1 MGRDVQ
7 LAWSWTQGGADI
19 GADVR
24 VAGVDEVGRGPLAG
38 PVVAAAV
45 ILDPSRPIAGLD
57 DSKRLTAAR
66 RAALE
71 PIIQECALAWA
82 LGRAEVE
89 EVDRLNVL
97 IASMLAMQR
106 AVAALGEMPGHVL
119 VDGNRTPALPCPATA
134 IIGGDRKVA
143 AIAAAS
149 ILAKVA
155 RDREMVGQDARY
167 PGYGFARHKG
177 YPSAEHLAALMVL
190 GPSPLHRKSFAPV
203 RKAMAARRS
212 PMD

>member
-1 MGRDVQ
+1 M
-7 LAWSWTQGGADI
+7 
-19 GADVR
+19 
-24 VAGVDEVGRGPLAG
+24 GRGPLAG

-45 ILDPSRPIAGLD
+45 ILDPMHPIEGLD
-57 DSKRLTAAR
+57 DSKRLTATR

-71 PIIQECALAWA
+71 PIIQARASSWA
-82 LGRAEVE
+82 LGRAEAE

-97 IASMLAMQR
+97 MASMLAMQR
-106 AVAALGEMPGHVL
+106 AVAALGEVPSHVL

-134 IIGGDRKVA
+134 IVGGDGKVA

-155 RDREMVGQDARY
+155 RDREMTEHDVRY

-177 YPSAEHLAALMVL
+177 YPSAEHVAALMAL

-203 RKAMAARRS
+203 VRAMAARRLQE
-212 PMD
+212 D